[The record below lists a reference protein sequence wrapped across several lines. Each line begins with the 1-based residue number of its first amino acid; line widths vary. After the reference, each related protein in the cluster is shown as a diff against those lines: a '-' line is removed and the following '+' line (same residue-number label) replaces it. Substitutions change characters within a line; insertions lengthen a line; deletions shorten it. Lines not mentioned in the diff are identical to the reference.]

1 MNSPKNYKGIIL
13 AGGTGTR
20 LSPITKTV
28 SKQLLPVYNKPMI
41 YYPLSTLMIADIREF
56 LIITTKE
63 QKQNFY
69 NLLGDGSNLG
79 ISINYQIQE
88 EANGLA
94 QAFILGEEF
103 IGKSNVVLIL
113 GDNLFHGSDLQA
125 KLINAKK
132 NNNGATLFAY
142 RVSNADSYG
151 VVEFDNNKNV
161 ISLEEKPANP
171 KSNYAV
177 TGIYFYDNKVVEF
190 AKKVKL
196 SKRGEYEITSI
207 NEIYLNQGKVK
218 VEILGR
224 GTAWLDTGTFESLF
238 QASSFIRTIELRQ
251 GVQVGCPEEVAL
263 IKGWIN
269 KEELESYIK
278 KDPNSTYSKYLI
290 SLKIL

>member
-1 MNSPKNYKGIIL
+1 M

-20 LSPITKTV
+20 LSPLTKVV

-41 YYPLSTLMIADIREF
+41 YYPLTTLMLANIREF

-79 ISINYQIQE
+79 INIKYQIQE
-88 EANGLA
+88 EANGIA

-103 IGKSNVVLIL
+103 IGNSNVALIL
-113 GDNLFHGSDLQA
+113 GDNLFHGSDLLA
-125 KLINAKK
+125 KLNNAKN
-132 NNNGATLFAY
+132 NNNGATLFVY
-142 RVSNADSYG
+142 RVSNPDIYG
-151 VVEFDNNKNV
+151 VAEIDSKNNL

-190 AKKVKL
+190 AKRVKL

-207 NEIYLNQGKVK
+207 NEIYLKQRKVK

-238 QASSFIRTIELRQ
+238 QAGSFIRTIELRQ
-251 GVQVGCPEEVAL
+251 GTLVGCPEEVAL
-263 IKGWIN
+263 IKGWIK
-269 KEELESYIK
+269 KEDLKIFIK
-278 KDPNSTYSKYLI
+278 NDPDSTYSKYLI

>member
-20 LSPITKTV
+20 LSPITKTI

-103 IGKSNVVLIL
+103 IGNSNVVLIL

>member
-1 MNSPKNYKGIIL
+1 
-13 AGGTGTR
+13 
-20 LSPITKTV
+20 
-28 SKQLLPVYNKPMI
+28 
-41 YYPLSTLMIADIREF
+41 MIADIREF

-63 QKQNFY
+63 QKQHFY

-103 IGKSNVVLIL
+103 IGNSNVALIL

-125 KLINAKK
+125 KLIDAKK

-142 RVSNADSYG
+142 RVSNPDSYG

-161 ISLEEKPANP
+161 ISIEEKPANP
-171 KSNYAV
+171 KSNYAL

-190 AKKVKL
+190 AKRIKL

-207 NEIYLNQGKVK
+207 NEIYLKQGKAN

-238 QASSFIRTIELRQ
+238 QAGSLIRTIELRQ
-251 GVQVGCPEEVAL
+251 GLQVGCPEEVAL

-269 KEELESYIK
+269 KEDLESFIK
-278 KDPNSTYSKYLI
+278 KDPNSAYSKYLI
-290 SLKIL
+290 ALKIL

>member
-1 MNSPKNYKGIIL
+1 
-13 AGGTGTR
+13 
-20 LSPITKTV
+20 
-28 SKQLLPVYNKPMI
+28 
-41 YYPLSTLMIADIREF
+41 MIADIREF

-88 EANGLA
+88 KANGIA
-94 QAFILGEEF
+94 QAFILGEKF
-103 IGKSNVVLIL
+103 IGNSNVVLIL

-142 RVSNADSYG
+142 RVINPDNYG

-161 ISLEEKPANP
+161 ISLKEKPANP

-190 AKKVKL
+190 AKRIKL

-207 NEIYLNQGKVK
+207 NEIYLKQNKLK

-238 QASSFIRTIELRQ
+238 QAGSFIRTIELRQ

-269 KEELESYIK
+269 KEDLESYIK
-278 KDPNSTYSKYLI
+278 KDPNSIYSKYLI

>member
-1 MNSPKNYKGIIL
+1 M
-13 AGGTGTR
+13 
-20 LSPITKTV
+20 
-28 SKQLLPVYNKPMI
+28 
-41 YYPLSTLMIADIREF
+41 
-56 LIITTKE
+56 
-63 QKQNFY
+63 
-69 NLLGDGSNLG
+69 
-79 ISINYQIQE
+79 
-88 EANGLA
+88 
-94 QAFILGEEF
+94 
-103 IGKSNVVLIL
+103 
-113 GDNLFHGSDLQA
+113 
-125 KLINAKK
+125 
-132 NNNGATLFAY
+132 FAY
-142 RVSNADSYG
+142 RVSYADSYG

-207 NEIYLNQGKVK
+207 NEIYLNKGKVK

-238 QASSFIRTIELRQ
+238 QAGSLIRTIELRQ
-251 GVQVGCPEEVAL
+251 GMQVGCPEEVAL

-269 KEELESYIK
+269 KEDLESYIK